1 MSYQINTYDSP
12 ESTARAVAN
21 LIVSMA
27 VEKAGQ
33 NQFLHIAVSGGSTPK
48 LLFTLLA
55 EEYEH
60 AVLWKNVK
68 LFWVDERCVP
78 PVHAESNYGMTYDA
92 MLRKPLIPA
101 ENVFRM
107 KGEDFPADEAA
118 RYEKVLR
125 EQLPAQN
132 AYPVFDLILLGMGDD
147 GHTAS
152 IFPNQMDLLD
162 VEPAVDVATHPQ
174 SGQKRITLT
183 GNTIKNA
190 QKVAFL
196 ITGKSKAEVLKQII
210 SRQEV
215 AARYPASHVWAV
227 DGTALFYL
235 DNEAAALL

>member
-1 MSYQINTYDSP
+1 MSYRIHTYDNP
-12 ESTARAVAN
+12 ESTARAVAE
-21 LIVSMA
+21 LIASMA
-27 VEKAGQ
+27 VEKSGQ
-33 NQFLHIAVSGGSTPK
+33 NQFLHLAVSGGSTPK
-48 LLFTLLA
+48 LLFSLLA

-60 AVLWKNVK
+60 SVPWKSVK
-68 LFWVDERCVP
+68 LFWVDERCVSP
-78 PVHAESNYGMTYDA
+78 THAESNYGMTYDA
-92 MLRKPLIPA
+92 MLRRPMIPA

-152 IFPNQMDLLD
+152 IFPDQMHLLD
-162 VEPAVDVATHPQ
+162 VEQAVAVAVHPQ
-174 SGQKRITLT
+174 SRQKRITLT

-196 ITGKSKAEVLKQII
+196 ITGNSKAKVLKQII
-210 SRQEV
+210 SKEDQASE
-215 AARYPASHVWAV
+215 YPTAHVWAANGAA
-227 DGTALFYL
+227 DFYL
-235 DNEAAALL
+235 DNQAAALL